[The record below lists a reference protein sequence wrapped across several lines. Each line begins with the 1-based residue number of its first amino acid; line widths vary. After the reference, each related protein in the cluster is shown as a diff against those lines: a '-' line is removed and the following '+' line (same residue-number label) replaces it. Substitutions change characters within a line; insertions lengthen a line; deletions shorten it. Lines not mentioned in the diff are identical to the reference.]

1 MKLARNRL
9 FVAGTIV
16 LGVVSA
22 GQGRVDMLAQ
32 TSHDVTQAMV
42 EQWMTELSNWGRWG
56 DDDQLGALNLITPEK
71 RKQAAA
77 LVREGISVSMSH
89 DYITER
95 AADATSPFERQ
106 MLGVG
111 RPGPFVSDRL
121 RRLPHLE
128 TDLHYYLGPDWR
140 DVISAS
146 EATERYC
153 ERLREVCF
161 DWPGGF
167 VAHHYTRC
175 LADLSGGAVIRSAM
189 QRSLNPP
196 DGQGFAFLTFDDVPS
211 RPRVRNAYRL
221 LLDTAGWDSRE
232 QKRIT
237 AEVRLA
243 YHLNTEVFADLGRR
257 LPPRIPRQRGA

>member
-1 MKLARNRL
+1 MSPAQQPVRSDFAGRL
-9 FVAGTIV
+9 RSETRTEHEHVQTLPFLRALIAGELEADAYAV
-16 LGVVSA
+16 
-22 GQGRVDMLAQ
+22 MLAQ
-32 TSHDVTQAMV
+32 HYFAYQVLESAAEVMRSDVVA
-42 EQWMTELSNWGRWG
+42 
-56 DDDQLGALNLITPEK
+56 
-71 RKQAAA
+71 
-77 LVREGISVSMSH
+77 
-89 DYITER
+89 
-95 AADATSPFERQ
+95 
-106 MLGVG
+106 
-111 RPGPFVSDRL
+111 GPFVSDRL

-140 DVISAS
+140 EVISAS